1 MATSSPEDKIGLSLN
16 LSPLPSEVITGRDV
30 LPPIDRPLA
39 SSNNQVEDDFEYA
52 RGNMIN
58 AIEKGQEALNG
69 ILEVAGMSQHP
80 RAYEVAATLVKA
92 TVDASKDLM
101 ELAKRK
107 RDLDKPAD
115 GQAPG
120 GPNKVTNNMFVGST
134 AELLKALKQN
144 Q

>member
-1 MATSSPEDKIGLSLN
+1 
-16 LSPLPSEVITGRDV
+16 
-30 LPPIDRPLA
+30 
-39 SSNNQVEDDFEYA
+39 
-52 RGNMIN
+52 MIS

-101 ELAKRK
+101 ELSKRK
-107 RDLDKPAD
+107 KDLDKPKE
-115 GQAPG
+115 GES
-120 GPNKVTNNMFVGST
+120 GPNRVTNNMFVGTT
-134 AELLKALKQN
+134 AELLKMLKQN

>member
-1 MATSSPEDKIGLSLN
+1 MDTLPQQDKIGASLN
-16 LSPLPSEVITGRDV
+16 LAPLPAEIITGRDI
-30 LPPIDRPLA
+30 LPAASRPSE
-39 SSNNQVEDDFEYA
+39 SSNNQIEDDFEYA

-101 ELAKRK
+101 ELSKRK
-107 RDLDKPAD
+107 RDLDKPVD
-115 GQAPG
+115 GQTG
-120 GPNKVTNNMFVGST
+120 GPNKVTNNMFVGTT
-134 AELLKALKQN
+134 AELLKMLKQN

>member
-1 MATSSPEDKIGLSLN
+1 MDTSQPKDKIGDSLN
-16 LSPLPSEVITGRDV
+16 LAPLLPAEVVPGNDI
-30 LPPIDRPLA
+30 LPA
-39 SSNNQVEDDFEYA
+39 VSNGSSANSQIQDDFEYA

-101 ELAKRK
+101 ELSKRK
-107 RDLDKPAD
+107 KDLDKPVE
-115 GQAPG
+115 GES
-120 GPNKVTNNMFVGST
+120 GPNRVTNNMFVGTT
-134 AELLKALKQN
+134 AELLKMLKQN

>member
-1 MATSSPEDKIGLSLN
+1 MDTSPQQDKIGAALN
-16 LSPLPSEVITGRDV
+16 LAPLPAEIITGRDI
-30 LPPIDRPLA
+30 LPAIDKPLE
-39 SSNNQVEDDFEYA
+39 SSNTQIQDDFEYA
-52 RGNMIN
+52 RGNMIS

-101 ELAKRK
+101 ELSKRK
-107 RDLDKPAD
+107 KDLDKPVEGEA
-115 GQAPG
+115 A

>member
-1 MATSSPEDKIGLSLN
+1 MDTSQPKDKIGDSLN
-16 LSPLPSEVITGRDV
+16 LAPLPVEVVSGKDI
-30 LPPIDRPLA
+30 LPA
-39 SSNNQVEDDFEYA
+39 VSSGSSNNQINDDFEYA
-52 RGNMIN
+52 RGNMIS

-101 ELAKRK
+101 ELSKRK
-107 RDLDKPAD
+107 KDLDKPAE
-115 GQAPG
+115 GES
-120 GPNKVTNNMFVGST
+120 GPNKVTNNMFVGTT
-134 AELLKALKQN
+134 AELLKMLKQN

>member
-1 MATSSPEDKIGLSLN
+1 MEQSLPEDKIGSSLG
-16 LSPLPSEVITGRDV
+16 LTPLPVISAQEV
-30 LPPIDRPLA
+30 LPAEPVTH
-39 SSNNQVEDDFEYA
+39 VEDDYEYA
-52 RGNMIN
+52 RGNMIS

-80 RAYEVAATLVKA
+80 RAYEVAAALVKT

-107 RDLDKPAD
+107 KDLDKPVE
-115 GQAPG
+115 GTSG

-134 AELLKALKQN
+134 AELLKALKQ
-144 Q
+144 QQ

>member
-1 MATSSPEDKIGLSLN
+1 MDTSSPTDKIGASLN
-16 LSPLPSEVITGRDV
+16 LSPLPVEVVSGRDI
-30 LPPIDRPLA
+30 LPAVGAPPM
-39 SSNNQVEDDFEYA
+39 SNNQIQDDFEYA

-101 ELAKRK
+101 ELSKRK
-107 RDLDKPAD
+107 KDLDKPAE
-115 GQAPG
+115 GEAG
-120 GPNKVTNNMFVGST
+120 GPNRVTNNMFVGTT
-134 AELLKALKQN
+134 AELLKMLKQN

>member
-1 MATSSPEDKIGLSLN
+1 MVQSSPEDKIGDSLG
-16 LSPLPSEVITGRDV
+16 LTPLPEFKQEVV
-30 LPPIDRPLA
+30 VIDNKR
-39 SSNNQVEDDFEYA
+39 QIDDDYEYA

-80 RAYEVAATLVKA
+80 RAYEVAAALVKT

-107 RDLDKPAD
+107 KDLDKPVD
-115 GQAPG
+115 GGPA
-120 GPNKVTNNMFVGST
+120 GPNKVTNNMFVGTT
-134 AELLKALKQN
+134 AELLKMLKQN

>member
-1 MATSSPEDKIGLSLN
+1 MDTLPQQDKIGASLN
-16 LSPLPSEVITGRDV
+16 LTPLPAEVITGRDI
-30 LPPIDRPLA
+30 LPAIERP
-39 SSNNQVEDDFEYA
+39 SGDSNTQIQDDFEYA
-52 RGNMIN
+52 RGNMIT

-101 ELAKRK
+101 ELSKRK
-107 RDLDKPAD
+107 KDLDKPAE
-115 GQAPG
+115 GEAA
-120 GPNKVTNNMFVGST
+120 GPNRVTNNMFVGST

>member
-1 MATSSPEDKIGLSLN
+1 M
-16 LSPLPSEVITGRDV
+16 GRDI
-30 LPPIDRPLA
+30 LPAVDRPPET
-39 SSNNQVEDDFEYA
+39 SNTQIQDDFEYA

-101 ELAKRK
+101 ELSKRK
-107 RDLDKPAD
+107 KDLDKPVEGEA
-115 GQAPG
+115 
-120 GPNKVTNNMFVGST
+120 GPSKVTNNMFVGST